1 MRRFLFLLILLT
13 AILPGEEA
21 NGQGDTLFITAR
33 IPEQFLFGSPDTIIA
48 GDFYLEIV
56 WNYIWTT
63 VPYRDTLLGGCF
75 VLEVDGNGVSKR
87 TVSGALPSPYDNV
100 ILKNGFESL
109 IYWNT
114 FGSPVDWPYAFLQT
128 DYDGVMPDL
137 FGHAFAG
144 SNGYPGLPPMGPIA
158 HYEFH
163 FTGQDG
169 GYFSID
175 SVFINDPSF
184 DWDFEVPSI
193 FTGLSLPIAT
203 PPDLPPVI
211 DNCPSSLT
219 TPHHLNFSY
228 DFNGHDPDG
237 TSGGITFEKISG
249 PGTINAA
256 TGLWTYNPPCSDVGL
271 PLTLKVCV
279 KDANNPCPTRME
291 CNVSLTVTNSAP
303 VIGAICGDTLGVT
316 EAGSSIQLTATD
328 PNGNSD
334 TKYWTLLGVT
344 PIPVGSYN
352 LSSFG
357 LLTFD
362 PAVSEVGSTYRF
374 TVRVTDC
381 AGAFAECDLF
391 LNVITYMCGD
401 ANGDQHL
408 SILDIT
414 HLINYIFRGGP
425 PPVPIEAGDASGN
438 GQVSILDM
446 IYLIAYLYKGGPAPI
461 CP

>member
-13 AILPGEEA
+13 AILPGKEA

-33 IPEQFLFGSPDTIIA
+33 IPEQFLFGLPDTIIA

-144 SNGYPGLPPMGPIA
+144 SNGYPGLPPVGPIA

-184 DWDFEVPSI
+184 DWDFEVPSV
-193 FTGLSLPIAT
+193 FTGLILPIAT

-219 TPHHLNFSY
+219 SPHHLNFSY

-271 PLTLKVCV
+271 PLTLTVCV

-316 EAGSSIQLTATD
+316 ETGSSIQLTAAD

-352 LSSFG
+352 LSSSG

-362 PAVSEVGSTYRF
+362 PAVSEVGRTYRF

-401 ANGDQHL
+401 ASGDQHL